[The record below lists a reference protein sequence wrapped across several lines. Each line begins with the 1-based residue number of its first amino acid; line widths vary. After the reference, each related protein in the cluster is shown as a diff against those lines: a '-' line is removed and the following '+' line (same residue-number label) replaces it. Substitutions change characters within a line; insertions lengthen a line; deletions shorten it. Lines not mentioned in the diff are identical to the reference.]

1 MKKLILVGLAAGLAF
16 SLSGCATFFEHSVAR
31 DALYYELQRDLA
43 AMKEQRACELRA
55 KDGEEIMLSG
65 VESFTCFGG
74 GNQVAEADLRVSPA
88 WHFLSQNSGILGML
102 GLSYLLMP
110 TGIGEAFQ
118 VAPAPEV
125 VQIPTQVLEPQ
136 VIFAP

>member
-1 MKKLILVGLAAGLAF
+1 MKKLVLVVLTVGLVF

-55 KDGEEIMLSG
+55 RPGMDIVLSG

-74 GNQVAEADLRVSPA
+74 GNQVAEADLRTSPA
-88 WHFLSQNSGILGML
+88 WHYLSQNSGILGML

-125 VQIPTQVLEPQ
+125 VQIPTQVVNP
-136 VIFAP
+136 VIVRP

>member
-1 MKKLILVGLAAGLAF
+1 MRVLLVLLAVFL
-16 SLSGCATFFEHSVAR
+16 LSGCATFFEHSVAR

-43 AMKEQRACELRA
+43 AMKEQRACEIRA
-55 KDGEEIMLSG
+55 KPGEEIMLSG

-74 GNQVAEADLRVSPA
+74 GNEIATADLRTSPA
-88 WHFLSQNSGILGML
+88 WHYLSQNSGILGML

-110 TGIGEAFQ
+110 NGIGEAFQ

-125 VQIPTQVLEPQ
+125 VQIPTQVVNP
-136 VIFAP
+136 VVVRP